1 MKYIA
6 NQDIGDFKAG
16 DEVPAEQAEVWNN
29 AYVKPVCDVV
39 KEAPKPEPVK
49 EVAKKS
55 VKKAAKKVAKKK
67 SLFKKK

>member
-6 NQDIGDFKAG
+6 NQDIGDFKVG
-16 DEVPAEQAEVWNN
+16 DEVPAEQAVVWNEM
-29 AYVKPVCDVV
+29 YVNPVCDVE
-39 KEAPKPEPVK
+39 KEAKPEPVK

-55 VKKAAKKVAKKK
+55 VKKVAKKAAKK